1 MKRLALALL
10 AAAAATAGCT
20 TPGTGWSRA
29 PDLAVYEAMG
39 SYADIAREQ
48 AVLCD
53 GSRPGRVDAS
63 WDAEF
68 GAREAAVQA
77 AMVSRYGAEAVDAA
91 AAAREPRVPC
101 EPEPDKWRHRYVRLL
116 RLLEARL
123 GLA

>member
-1 MKRLALALL
+1 MSRIALAML
-10 AAAAATAGCT
+10 AAALLPGCT
-20 TPGTGWSRA
+20 IPGTGWSRA
-29 PDLAVYEAMG
+29 PDLSVYEAMG

-63 WDAEF
+63 WDADF

-77 AMVSRYGAEAVDAA
+77 AMVSRYGIEAVAAA

-101 EPEPDKWRHRYVRLL
+101 EGVPETWLYRYIRLL